1 MDDEED
7 DELEEFWEILDRE
20 GQVVYSREWHSQ
32 GVRDWNIVEQI
43 LRFQNLFYYYDMNG
57 DGPYGPFHSLERAVM
72 ASGLYEVHEAITNI
86 ETSELDVEGLQALLV
101 YTGQLSHTLLVNGQN
116 WHTRPGAKLAPKEQ
130 ID

>member
-32 GVRDWNIVEQI
+32 GVRDWDIVEQI
-43 LRFQNLFYYYDMNG
+43 LRFQNQYYYYDINC
-57 DGPYGPFHSLERAVM
+57 DGPYGPFHSLDRAVM
-72 ASGLYEVHEAITNI
+72 ASGLYEIHEAITSI
-86 ETSELDVEGLQALLV
+86 ESSELDVEDLQALLV
-101 YTGQLSHTLLVNGQN
+101 YTGQFSYTLLVNGQK